1 MKRERSSIPLP
12 PLESSLI
19 WKQGIG
25 PTTSGSVLVK
35 LAQNGHFTEVNKIIS
50 LSKTASLVGRDSNG
64 SLPELWDIMGQRR
77 CYDGITRLMAVC
89 IVGGKDSPGR
99 ALSLIRD
106 HNANVKE
113 KDDLGRT
120 ALHHALGARP
130 YWEKL
135 DDKPINIE
143 LVRALIRIYPEGLHQ
158 KDNNGSLPIH
168 LVCFRTTPSVELI
181 KLIMEAYPGG
191 AFMIDNYR
199 SYPLHLICAKKASSF
214 EIIKYIFDKNPN
226 AACHQNCH
234 QGGEYDNF
242 PLHSAC
248 FHNAPITLI
257 KLLINAFPH
266 AVHARNSRFT
276 HGDLPLHLSCN
287 CNAPLE
293 VIRYLYDLYPKGIK
307 KGGKYNVLP
316 LVFAC
321 RSNAPIE
328 TVQFLLS
335 KYPQAAASVDGD
347 KTSPLSWACIHGAFD
362 VIRLLHKACPDAVRT
377 KNGIG
382 KTNRWWA
389 ERKEAPCDI
398 IALITIPGQESDD
411 SS

>member
-1 MKRERSSIPLP
+1 MKRERSSTPL

-19 WKQGIG
+19 WKQGTG
-25 PTTSGSVLVK
+25 PTTTGSVLVK
-35 LAQNGHFTEVNKIIS
+35 LAQNGFFQEVNKIIS
-50 LSKTASLVGRDSNG
+50 LSKTASLVGRDSDG
-64 SLPELWDIMGQRR
+64 GLPELWDIMGQRR

-99 ALSLIRD
+99 ALALIRD
-106 HNANVKE
+106 HNADVKE
-113 KDDLGRT
+113 KDDLGRN

-130 YWEKL
+130 FLKGKFN
-135 DDKPINIE
+135 DMPINME
-143 LVRALIRIYPEGLHQ
+143 LVQALISIYPEGLLQ

-168 LVCFRTTPSVELI
+168 LVCFRNTPSVELI
-181 KLIMEAYPGG
+181 KLIMEAHPGG
-191 AFMIDNYR
+191 AFMSDKMT

-226 AACHQNCH
+226 AACHQ
-234 QGGEYDNF
+234 GGEYDNF

-248 FHNAPITLI
+248 FHNAPVALI
-257 KLLINAFPH
+257 KLLYNAFPR
-266 AVHARNSRFT
+266 AVQARNSRFT
-276 HGDLPLHLSCN
+276 QGDLPLHLSCN
-287 CNAPLE
+287 CKAPLE
-293 VIRYLYDLYPKGIK
+293 VIKYLYDLYPEGIK
-307 KGGKYNVLP
+307 MGGKYDVLP

-347 KTSPLSWACIHGAFD
+347 ETSPLSWACANGAFD
-362 VIRLLHKACPDAVRT
+362 VIRLLLKACPDAVRT

-389 ERKEAPCDI
+389 ERAGAPDDI
-398 IALITIPGQESDD
+398 IALVTIPGQESDD